1 MVLLIREPPFFPSDF
16 SIPNIIR
23 ELTNFPSGKFDKFY
37 TILIEIKV
45 KFTLWRNLILQASL
59 IDSDDYFLVSNL
71 KES

>member
-23 ELTNFPSGKFDKFY
+23 ELTNFPDGKFEVLY
-37 TILIEIKV
+37 LLIEIKA